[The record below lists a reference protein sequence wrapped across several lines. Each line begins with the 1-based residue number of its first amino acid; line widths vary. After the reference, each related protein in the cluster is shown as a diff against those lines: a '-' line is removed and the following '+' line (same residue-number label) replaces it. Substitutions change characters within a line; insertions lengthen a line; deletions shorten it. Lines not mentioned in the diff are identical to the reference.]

1 MEKRNQI
8 IAMLYQN
15 MSKVDADDTLHLID
29 ELCDGKTSNENSA
42 LPIPDVRYLLAIS
55 ALEKIANPIMYLAN
69 EAKREGAQLNAVMA
83 NQLANNG
90 QWLQDIAKSALGEIA
105 NCT

>member
-1 MEKRNQI
+1 MEETKNTAETAQLGI
-8 IAMLYQN
+8 
-15 MSKVDADDTLHLID
+15 
-29 ELCDGKTSNENSA
+29 G
-42 LPIPDVRYLLAIS
+42 DVRYLLAIS

-69 EAKREGAQLNAVMA
+69 EAKREGAQLNGIMA